1 MFNKL
6 LSYLYKLS
14 EKDWHHSLFIYGLYI
29 SYFLFFIAFT
39 GVLSFSPQYLNILR
53 SIIHYYIIFMLLIRF
68 NPLISKTNTNVDS
81 KFDRRIVFS
90 AALFML
96 VSSSLFDYLEQFIIP
111 IIKK

>member
-29 SYFLFFIAFT
+29 SYFLAFIAFT

-68 NPLISKTNTNVDS
+68 NPLISKTNMNC
-81 KFDRRIVFS
+81 KNDREIIFS
-90 AALFML
+90 AALFLL